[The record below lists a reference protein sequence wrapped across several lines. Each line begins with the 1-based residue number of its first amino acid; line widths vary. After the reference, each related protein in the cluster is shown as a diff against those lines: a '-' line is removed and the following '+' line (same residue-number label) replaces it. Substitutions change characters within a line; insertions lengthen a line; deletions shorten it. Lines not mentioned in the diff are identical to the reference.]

1 MGMQKLPV
9 LGTFIANQVPVPGQT
24 GPNYS
29 TGVITDPAANR
40 VTISR
45 FKLTVATSIVVTT
58 GIAVVTCANH
68 LNTKI
73 GQQVTFSGGTGA
85 AGLLLNNQTWTI
97 SSITSSSVYS
107 FPCNL
112 PDGSIT
118 GTIVQEPVFT
128 LPAGFILCTMDA
140 NANVEMCVDN
150 TYNSPTGYSVAGV
163 ATAQVITPAG
173 LVSWQILITGNSTP
187 VVGLVVSD
195 GFATRIRCMGTTA
208 SSYFSVVA

>member
-1 MGMQKLPV
+1 MFAIQAFVNIGM
-9 LGTFIANQVPVPGQT
+9 
-24 GPNYS
+24 
-29 TGVITDPAANR
+29 
-40 VTISR
+40 TIG
-45 FKLTVATSIVVTT
+45 IMPIT
-58 GIAVVTCANH
+58 GIPLPFV
-68 LNTKI
+68 
-73 GQQVTFSGGTGA
+73 SYGGTSTLANFVA

-173 LVSWQILITGNSTP
+173 LVSWQILITGNATP